1 MPTQLGEVPIL
12 QLHDRSDLTIPWE
25 GGMTRDGWIYE
36 AEATVLATWARVHG
50 CTSNGPSPFGKGA
63 EIATPFDGG
72 AAHMSCHGYK
82 TCGRG
87 KKEGRNGSHAG
98 GGKGSHAGGRKG
110 GRKGGGAVQVG
121 QCFFDGAHG
130 SWPRHIEALIVW
142 FLFNGEGIEGIEST
156 VGV

>member
-98 GGKGSHAGGRKG
+98 GGKGGRKG
-110 GRKGGGAVQVG
+110 GRAVQVG

-142 FLFNGEGIEGIEST
+142 FLFNVEGIEGIEST